1 MLFDVFVVQYAT
13 VCEALRKRRWEDS
26 YEGVESPTMSAVS
39 VGSLRI
45 ANPVLLLTS
54 GLMFSLSGCGDLLGS
69 GGSGGPP
76 ALELVAPA
84 AGETAVSVLAPVTLH
99 FSKAVDPATISG
111 AVSLW
116 NGVRRVVLTPSLANK
131 SKVVVLRPADPL
143 DFGTDYR
150 VMVSEALT
158 FRGGSAL
165 PQEETWEFRT
175 EGLAPPIPDQD
186 SLWFHLEALAHDSMR
201 GRGSGSVDELRA
213 AEYLRDRYMAYGL
226 QEPPGGV
233 IQGFEAYSRRWDSI
247 LTSRNVLA
255 AVEGSGVLAQEW
267 VVVGAHY
274 DHVGFRNLA
283 DEGHG
288 PNNGADDNGSGT
300 VLILEMARLLQAYVD
315 EGGMGSRDRRS
326 VLFAAFGA
334 EEQGLLGSCS
344 YVHGTP
350 AVPLVQTRAMMNLD
364 MVGRLRSN
372 TVYLSGLE
380 TSWVWKGLITNSNE
394 PTLDLALSQ
403 SSCTGCTDHVC
414 FWQAGIPFV
423 GFFTGLHDEYHGPGD
438 DVGLINFPG
447 MGRIG
452 ELALRILNR
461 LVVMPE
467 APPLTGA
474 YPSSG

>member
-1 MLFDVFVVQYAT
+1 M
-13 VCEALRKRRWEDS
+13 
-26 YEGVESPTMSAVS
+26 
-39 VGSLRI
+39 RI
-45 ANPVLLLTS
+45 AIPAILIMA

-76 ALELVAPA
+76 ALESVVPA
-84 AGETAVSVLAPVTLH
+84 AGERAVSVLAPITLH
-99 FSKAVDPATISG
+99 FSKAIDPATISG

-116 NGVRRVVLTPSLANK
+116 NGGRQVVVVPSLASRN
-131 SKVVVLRPADPL
+131 KVVVLRPVDPL

-158 FRGGSAL
+158 FWGGSAFQ
-165 PQEETWEFRT
+165 QEESWEFRT
-175 EGLAPPIPDQD
+175 EGLPPPIPDLD

-213 AEYLRDRYMAYGL
+213 AEYLRDRFMAYGL

-255 AVEGSGVLAQEW
+255 AVEGSGALAQEW

-274 DHVGFRNLA
+274 DHIGFRNLE
-283 DEGHG
+283 DEEHG

-334 EEQGLLGSCS
+334 EEEGLLGSCS
-344 YVHGTP
+344 YVHDIP
-350 AVPLVQTRAMMNLD
+350 AVPLAQTRAMMNLD
-364 MVGRLRSN
+364 MVGRLRSG
-372 TVYLSGLE
+372 TVYISGAE
-380 TSWVWKGLITNSNE
+380 TSWVWNSLVTNSNE
-394 PTLDLALSQ
+394 PTLKLAISE

-414 FWQAGIPFV
+414 FWKAGIPFV
-423 GFFTGLHDEYHGPGD
+423 GFFTGLHDEYHRPGD
-438 DVGLINFPG
+438 DVDLINFPG

-452 ELALRILNR
+452 ELALRVLNR